1 MNMYVSCTCLILLN
15 PLLTTLLLFLT
26 GAIHSNERPVH
37 EEWAGI
43 PPGLLHHSPVHIQ
56 WPPGSTGTDIT
67 CQGHWWCKGQTG

>member
-43 PPGLLHHSPVHIQ
+43 SSGLLHHSPVHIQ
-56 WPPGSTGTDIT
+56 QPPGSTETDIT
-67 CQGHWWCKGQTG
+67 CQGYKWCKGQTG

>member
-1 MNMYVSCTCLILLN
+1 MYVSCTCLILLN

-26 GAIHSNERPVH
+26 GAIHSNERLVH

-56 WPPGSTGTDIT
+56 
-67 CQGHWWCKGQTG
+67 